1 MRLLSFFFALFL
13 CSTQAVFAAAL
24 PDAPHIIVNGSH
36 QLTTTPDTL
45 KMSLQVIDVGKDLT
59 TVSNSVEKRSKA
71 LLQSLQQV
79 GIEKKD
85 ISSAALT
92 VTPKYNWNN
101 KQQVYNGTEVSR
113 RIELTL
119 RNLELYD
126 NLIQAIVKGNVA
138 RVNNSQ
144 LTSSK
149 IKELEASAM
158 QQAVTDA
165 QARAAMLVAS
175 LPQKIG
181 PVYSITAVNQSS
193 RPRGDLYR
201 VANTS
206 AMQQSSFEPGTITVS
221 KSIQVVFYLID
232 K

>member
-1 MRLLSFFFALFL
+1 MRLLSLFLALFL
-13 CSTQAVFAAAL
+13 WSAQSALAGAL
-24 PDAPHIIVNGSH
+24 PDAPHIIVEGRH
-36 QLTTTPDTL
+36 QITTTPDTL
-45 KMSLQVIDVGKDLT
+45 KMSLQVIDVGRDLA
-59 TVSNSVEKRSKA
+59 TVSSSVEKQSKS
-71 LLQSLQQV
+71 LLQSLKDV

-101 KQQVYNGTEVSR
+101 KQQVYNGTQVSR

-126 NLIQAIVKGNVA
+126 TLIQAIVKGNVA
-138 RVNNSQ
+138 RVNSSQ

-149 IKELEASAM
+149 LEELEASAM

-165 QARAAMLVAS
+165 QARAAMLVAT

-181 PVYSITAVNQSS
+181 PVYAITAVSQSS
-193 RPRGDLYR
+193 RPRGDMYR
-201 VANTS
+201 VANTG
-206 AMQQSSFEPGTITVS
+206 AMQKSAFEPGTITVS
-221 KSIQVVFYLID
+221 KSVQVVFYLID